1 MAFHEV
7 THDEIESQK
16 FRNAAII
23 LARLRKYQKKIKGD
37 EWHTIRRLALEGQI
51 DAAEDALVFAV
62 TGEKR
67 EKINKFPVKIG
78 KVR

>member
-7 THDEIESQK
+7 THDEVESQK
-16 FRNAAII
+16 FRSAAII
-23 LARLRKYQKKIKGD
+23 LARLRKYQKQIKSD
-37 EWHTIRRLALEGQI
+37 EWYSIRKMTLEGNI
-51 DAAEDALVFAV
+51 DEAEDALVYAV

-67 EKINKFPVKIG
+67 ERINQFPVKIG